1 MADIMIDTPDGI
13 EHFKMAQCI
22 ARLRIET
29 KTGLK
34 FRQPT
39 LKAVKSYYGCPYQ
52 TKAKALTWLEDLY
65 ERTYGWKYGESNV
78 TTP

>member
-1 MADIMIDTPDGI
+1 MTDIMIDTPDGI

-34 FRQPT
+34 FRQST

-52 TKAKALTWLEDLY
+52 TKAKALAWLEDLY